1 MARDVFGDVN
11 IGLPDLQQFQ
21 LFTSVFEAQKQS
33 DRRFFSRHALVI
45 IEPAQVKLHLAFKAR
60 LEAPI
65 FKSSATRR
73 RKPR

>member
-1 MARDVFGDVN
+1 
-11 IGLPDLQQFQ
+11 
-21 LFTSVFEAQKQS
+21 
-33 DRRFFSRHALVI
+33 VI